1 MVYFKCCSD
10 FITDFVAMVPRIS
23 LPVFWFSS
31 TAAPTLPCRL
41 CGYDSCVCTRARAR
55 KKICRFLNRGWTS
68 SDKERADASGFDLEY
83 DGVHEYTEWLAA
95 PYFIT
100 IGEEGDIHDNDG
112 LMKCEQRCLRK
123 SNPWCK
129 SEKRSR
135 GSLRCVGLGEQGRWV
150 TCITLMHPNKG
161 RTHSPP
167 HTPKQFSLVRHV
179 MSNPFCHLHGQLFRQ
194 TRAQIGKCT

>member
-1 MVYFKCCSD
+1 MHQVSIWNMMEYMSTQSGSQHHTLSLLERRETYT
-10 FITDFVAMVPRIS
+10 IMTIIRIMT
-23 LPVFWFSS
+23 V
-31 TAAPTLPCRL
+31 T
-41 CGYDSCVCTRARAR
+41 V
-55 KKICRFLNRGWTS
+55 
-68 SDKERADASGFDLEY
+68 
-83 DGVHEYTEWLAA
+83 
-95 PYFIT
+95 

-179 MSNPFCHLHGQLFRQ
+179 MSNPFTGSFSVKRGPRLESAHKDSSEYEDLPAVRTGSPGPLMRSVSEPFPDAGSEPLTTASQASREV
-194 TRAQIGKCT
+194 GEPSCT

>member
-1 MVYFKCCSD
+1 
-10 FITDFVAMVPRIS
+10 MVPRIS

-100 IGEEGDIHDNDG
+100 IGEEGDIHDNDDYQDNDG
-112 LMKCEQRCLRK
+112 YGY
-123 SNPWCK
+123 W
-129 SEKRSR
+129 R
-135 GSLRCVGLGEQGRWV
+135 GGR
-150 TCITLMHPNKG
+150 
-161 RTHSPP
+161 
-167 HTPKQFSLVRHV
+167 HTR
-179 MSNPFCHLHGQLFRQ
+179 
-194 TRAQIGKCT
+194 